1 MAPALAMS
9 APFISQIAVWPLVA
23 AARLDFNKL
32 LDELPLAA
40 TEIGVNDL
48 ALSLVS
54 YVRGQEGRR
63 G

>member
-1 MAPALAMS
+1 LQSGPEL
-9 APFISQIAVWPLVA
+9 WPLVA